1 MDTSI
6 LGSVWVLQP
15 CQEAVRHPMLNKY
28 HRRLSLSL
36 ILPQLCE
43 HILAQTG
50 HPFVTVLLSIFD
62 YCFSRIFLW
71 LYVFIVM
78 PAWST
83 SPSISSCFIL

>member
-36 ILPQLCE
+36 ILPLN
-43 HILAQTG
+43 
-50 HPFVTVLLSIFD
+50 FVSTFSPRQGIHLSQF
-62 YCFSRIFLW
+62 Y
-71 LYVFIVM
+71 
-78 PAWST
+78 
-83 SPSISSCFIL
+83 